1 MSDLPTYYRGLTVK
15 ALCTWIVSIGAA
27 IGVLVGGA
35 TKTLSWMDAR
45 YELRAEAKD
54 RQYRDS
60 LIHAAESAAHDEGAR
75 RAALRDFVLDSMRT
89 HGRAPRGRV
98 LQAGDAR

>member
-1 MSDLPTYYRGLTVK
+1 MTIK

-27 IGVLVGGA
+27 IGMLVGGA
-35 TKTLSWMDAR
+35 TRTVSWFDGR

-75 RAALRDFVLDSMRT
+75 RAALRDFVLDSIRT
-89 HGRAPRGRV
+89 HGRPSRGRV
-98 LQAGDAR
+98 LQAGEPR

>member
-1 MSDLPTYYRGLTVK
+1 MPTPRYYRGLTVLQL
-15 ALCTWIVSIGAA
+15 AAWITGVGGA

-45 YELRAEAKD
+45 YELRADAKD

-60 LIHAAESAAHDEGAR
+60 LIHAAEAAAHDESAR
-75 RAALRDFVLDSMRT
+75 RAALRDFVLDSIRT
-89 HGRAPRGRV
+89 HGRSGRAHV
-98 LQAGDAR
+98 LQAGEPR